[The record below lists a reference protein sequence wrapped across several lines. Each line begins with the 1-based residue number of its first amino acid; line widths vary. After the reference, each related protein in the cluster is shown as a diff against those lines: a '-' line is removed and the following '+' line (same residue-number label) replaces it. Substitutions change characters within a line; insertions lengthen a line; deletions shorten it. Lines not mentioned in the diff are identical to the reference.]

1 MLVNEVVW
9 SSGLVFDLLPFL
21 PELLIY
27 FLSQIT
33 EYKINSR
40 NSGQ

>member
-1 MLVNEVVW
+1 MFVNEVVW
-9 SSGLVFDLLPFL
+9 SSGLVFDLLAFL

-27 FLSQIT
+27 FVSKIT
-33 EYKINSR
+33 EYKINSH